1 MAQPGR
7 SSFDPSTQYF
17 EVVDVRETAVADQ
30 IREGEELYKRAQE
43 EETNVSLALLW

>member
-1 MAQPGR
+1 MAQPGQL
-7 SSFDPSTQYF
+7 SFDPSTQYF